1 MSTVARQ
8 QELITREGYERL
20 TAELDRLMTIQRRRL
35 ADDLRDARDDGSEPG
50 ENAGLAGLLDD
61 QAALER
67 RIEELQTTLQLVT
80 VADPPKL
87 GVAGI
92 GQPITIRI
100 GGGGPRNCQL
110 VGPVE
115 ADPATGG
122 ISIASPIGQA
132 LVGKRAGDVVEVV
145 TPGGIRVVELI
156 SVGG

>member
-1 MSTVARQ
+1 MSTVASQ
-8 QELITREGYERL
+8 PGLITREGWERL
-20 TAELDRLMTIQRRRL
+20 TAELERLTTIQRQRV

-50 ENAGLAGLLDD
+50 DNAGLAGLLDD

-67 RIEELQTTLQLVT
+67 RIEELRTTLSLVT
-80 VADPPKL
+80 VADPPAL

-92 GQPITIRI
+92 GQRVRIRI
-100 GGGGPRNCQL
+100 GGGGPRDCQL
-110 VGPVE
+110 VGAVE

-132 LVGKRAGDVVEVV
+132 LIGKRAGETVEVL

-156 SVGG
+156 SVG